1 MPAASGIVKAE
12 LNDIYRRNSRT
23 TTLVLQKC
31 VGRLDPISCVYEM
44 HRNRSGFLRTDL
56 SQTWRIIKRLVRRF
70 AVLGSEAVNSLNRHS
85 GFTLIEMAM
94 VLLILGLLTRSLI
107 QPLTSAKLHTQHR
120 QTVHH
125 LETIKQAL
133 LAYVVAHG
141 ALPCPLSIDNP
152 RPGADDESDR
162 PNCSNSLGGVP
173 AAQLA
178 MDGAVNE
185 SGALLDAWG
194 RAYRYIVSS
203 ENHGTKGD
211 VDSLDWTTATDA
223 SDIGLES
230 MSASLVLSFSPK
242 EKISIQALCKM
253 KMLMTIISS
262 C

>member
-1 MPAASGIVKAE
+1 M
-12 LNDIYRRNSRT
+12 
-23 TTLVLQKC
+23 
-31 VGRLDPISCVYEM
+31 
-44 HRNRSGFLRTDL
+44 
-56 SQTWRIIKRLVRRF
+56 
-70 AVLGSEAVNSLNRHS
+70 
-85 GFTLIEMAM
+85 
-94 VLLILGLLTRSLI
+94 
-107 QPLTSAKLHTQHR
+107 
-120 QTVHH
+120 
-125 LETIKQAL
+125 

-152 RPGADDESDR
+152 RPGADAESDR

-230 MSASLVLSFSPK
+230 MSASLVLCSRSVETSCPGSATRASNIAFVILSQG
-242 EKISIQALCKM
+242 ENINSSALQNENVDDDNIFVLSEYSIEEQAIYDDYLAWLSAEEALYW
-253 KMLMTIISS
+253 MLRAGWLP
-262 C
+262 